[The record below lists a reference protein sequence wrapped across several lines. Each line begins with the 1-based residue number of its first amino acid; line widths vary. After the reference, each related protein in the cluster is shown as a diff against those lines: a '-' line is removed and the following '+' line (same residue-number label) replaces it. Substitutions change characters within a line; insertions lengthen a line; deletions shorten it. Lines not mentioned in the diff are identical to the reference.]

1 MAITEHWT
9 DAPDQHRRP
18 AEDYL
23 SLLPGQEAAHKLAE
37 RLRTASLQ
45 QRKAKNLILASDLT
59 VLGPDDVQVAKEFA
73 TVRTR
78 RPPWRLRPQS
88 GQMCG
93 RADGIPCA
101 RWLR

>member
-1 MAITEHWT
+1 VAITEHWT
-9 DAPDQHRRP
+9 DATDQHHRP

-23 SLLPGQEAAHKLAE
+23 SLLSGQDAAHKLAE

-45 QRKAKNLILASDLT
+45 QRKTKDLILASDLT

-73 TVRTR
+73 TVRRR

-88 GQMCG
+88 GQMGG
-93 RADGIPCA
+93 RADCVPCA

>member
-9 DAPDQHRRP
+9 DAPDQHHRP

-23 SLLPGQEAAHKLAE
+23 SLLPGQHAAHKLAE

-45 QRKAKNLILASDLT
+45 QRKARDLILASDLT

-73 TVRTR
+73 TVRRR

-88 GQMCG
+88 GQMGG
-93 RADGIPCA
+93 RPDCVPCA